1 MPRPSVPL
9 VSECVCWRGGR
20 SQDGH
25 RSVWATYLRG
35 PPLCITTT
43 AGPKQTSLDWLT
55 WPVWASSLML
65 DCVDQ
70 RPRNGLTIDPSDI
83 CSANLLFFH
92 QPAGRL
98 WLTLLADEVGW
109 TEDASIDVKLS
120 KTTPVGCN
128 LQCFKG
134 FYSNHYHKFEVWSFP
149 LNLFMPWAPEWFCA
163 CDYRV

>member
-1 MPRPSVPL
+1 MCLLAGRQKPGWPSIRLSYLPAGSSTVYYYYSRPP
-9 VSECVCWRGGR
+9 
-20 SQDGH
+20 
-25 RSVWATYLRG
+25 TNM
-35 PPLCITTT
+35 T
-43 AGPKQTSLDWLT
+43 DWLT
-55 WPVWASSLML
+55 WPVWASSLIL

-98 WLTLLADEVGW
+98 WLTLADEVGW
-109 TEDASIDVKLS
+109 TEDAPIDLKLS